1 MNLCNIV
8 NAYEEMTHL
17 PTSLYEND
25 KVAVIMP
32 IFFITPILKYC
43 NSVESCAYLSLFILR
58 VIFRASAIHP
68 KNKKELIMCLNAKI
82 CSIDKRLLRTH
93 VD

>member
-17 PTSLYEND
+17 PSSLYEND
-25 KVAVIMP
+25 KVAVILP

-43 NSVESCAYLSLFILR
+43 NSVESCAYL
-58 VIFRASAIHP
+58 
-68 KNKKELIMCLNAKI
+68 
-82 CSIDKRLLRTH
+82 
-93 VD
+93 